1 MIRSYLEC
9 IANIVAQMLSLAES
23 TGTYTL
29 LRTIPGVRSI
39 TVAVIVAE
47 IRDIKRFLS
56 SKQLTAFS
64 RLDSTVYES
73 GTYKARQNRITKEAL
88 SIFVLP
94 CIKQTVCG
102 ISEQIHGPRNP
113 ILSRYYQ
120 QKRAEGKE
128 AKLAI
133 VATSNKLLRM
143 IYGIWSSQTPFR
155 AD

>member
-56 SKQLTAFS
+56 SKQLTAFAG
-64 RLDSTVYES
+64 LDSSVYES
-73 GTYKARQNRITKEAL
+73 GTFKARQNRITKRGSVYLRTAL
-88 SIFVLP
+88 Y
-94 CIKQTVCG
+94 QATVCG
-102 ISEQIHGPRNP
+102 ISE
-113 ILSRYYQ
+113 
-120 QKRAEGKE
+120 
-128 AKLAI
+128 
-133 VATSNKLLRM
+133 
-143 IYGIWSSQTPFR
+143 
-155 AD
+155 